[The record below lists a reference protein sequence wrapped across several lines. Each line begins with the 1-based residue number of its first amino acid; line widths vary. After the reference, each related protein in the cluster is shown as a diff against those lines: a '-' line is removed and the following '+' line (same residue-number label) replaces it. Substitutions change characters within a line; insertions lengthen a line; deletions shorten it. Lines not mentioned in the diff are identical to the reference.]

1 MDSKRVETG
10 VDALISL
17 LEDGKKHFIDDLAK
31 NLDVSLD
38 VVQLWID
45 FLVEEKI
52 ISIEYSFTKPFVFLN
67 RKSNKTV
74 SDKEVDL
81 NYFKDL
87 FFDSANEKK
96 IPTDQIETLWKN
108 KLETELNKFE
118 DFFKS
123 ESEKRNLKDIS
134 TLWKSYKAKV
144 QNSA

>member
-17 LEDGKKHFIDDLAK
+17 LEDGKKHFIDDLSK

-96 IPTDQIETLWKN
+96 IPSDQIETLWKN

-144 QNSA
+144 QNSV